1 MKKIIPIFIAGC
13 LIFSFFIGISVGAYK
28 LFPYSILDDV
38 KDDLVFQEAEIENVE
53 NISIDL
59 QNLVNIKNN
68 SDISKKKLDL
78 INHIWKYENLS
89 LEKPKKINEQIIY
102 ENFLPMDNLDRIDAL
117 EITMQHG
124 VNSIVYFFHPEKS
137 NNELILYHQGH
148 SGGFVNGK
156 ETIAYFVQNGYSVAA
171 FSMPLFGMN
180 NQPVVNSEN
189 FGQIKL
195 ISHNQ
200 FSLLENN
207 DFSPMSYFFTP
218 VISILN
224 YSDEYFDF
232 KNYSM
237 VGISG
242 GGWVSAIYPAIDDR
256 ISTSFS
262 VAGSLPLTLR
272 HDTKNIG
279 DYEQYNKSFYEIA
292 NYFEIY
298 LMSSFGEN
306 REFYQI
312 FILNDPCCFSGTISN
327 EYESEIKKILNQLG
341 PGKFDIIIDETTSKH
356 EISNYTKEL
365 ILEKLS

>member
-1 MKKIIPIFIAGC
+1 MKKIIPLFIVGC

-38 KDDLVFQEAEIENVE
+38 KDDLMFQEVKNENFE
-53 NISIDL
+53 NIPIDF
-59 QNLVNIKNN
+59 QNLVSIKND
-68 SDISKKKLDL
+68 SDISEKKLDL
-78 INHIWKYENLS
+78 INYIWKSENIS
-89 LEKPKKINEQIIY
+89 FEKPKFNEQIID
-102 ENFLPMDNLDRIDAL
+102 ENFLPMANLDRIDAL
-117 EITMQHG
+117 EIIMQHD

-156 ETIAYFVQNGYSVAA
+156 ETIAYFVKNGYSVAA
-171 FSMPLFGMN
+171 FSMPLIGMN
-180 NQPVVNSEN
+180 NQPIVNSED

-200 FSLLENN
+200 FFLLEND

-218 VISILN
+218 INSILN
-224 YSDEYFDF
+224 YSDEYFNF

-262 VAGSLPLTLR
+262 VAGSLPLSLR
-272 HDTKNIG
+272 HDTKDIG
-279 DYEQYNKSFYEIA
+279 DYEQYNKSFYKIA

-312 FILNDPCCFSGTISN
+312 FILNDPCCFSGTISDN
-327 EYESEIKKILNQLG
+327 YELEIKKILNQLG
-341 PGKFDIIIDETTSKH
+341 PGNFDVIIDETTSKH
-356 EISNYTKEL
+356 EISNYTKEF
-365 ILEKLS
+365 ILGKLS